1 MQNCGQ
7 LQASIAVALIA
18 QSDGEL
24 CPTDMQIRA
33 AIGRSNILRI
43 GLPPSSPKLCAR
55 KSSHASRPELAAHT
69 QLNGRLSQRRALAA
83 LAGSS
88 VAVYDVSSLPIER
101 KDKVVFE
108 KKLLS
113 GKKILVTGGAT
124 GLGKSMGKRF
134 LELDAQL
141 YI

>member
-7 LQASIAVALIA
+7 LHASIAVALIA

-55 KSSHASRPELAAHT
+55 KSAYASRRAGRAHT
-69 QLNGRLSQRRALAA
+69 IRMGPFSPPALTA
-83 LAGSS
+83 LAGSG
-88 VAVYDVSSLPIER
+88 VAVYDVSSTPH
-101 KDKVVFE
+101 
-108 KKLLS
+108 
-113 GKKILVTGGAT
+113 
-124 GLGKSMGKRF
+124 
-134 LELDAQL
+134 
-141 YI
+141 

>member
-55 KSSHASRPELAAHT
+55 KSSHARRPGLAARIR
-69 QLNGRLSQRRALAA
+69 QNGRLLNAGRLPLWPDRALPCTMFRH
-83 LAGSS
+83 
-88 VAVYDVSSLPIER
+88 SL
-101 KDKVVFE
+101 
-108 KKLLS
+108 KKKEQLCL
-113 GKKILVTGGAT
+113 
-124 GLGKSMGKRF
+124 KRTYWQAKEF
-134 LELDAQL
+134 W
-141 YI
+141 